1 VRGFLLD
8 TNVLI
13 ALVWPSHSAH
23 LRAQHWFAKNATQ
36 GWATCPMTQCGF
48 VRVSS
53 NPAFSPQAPSSA
65 EALALL
71 RANLNHP
78 AHSFWPD
85 DLDLRPTSNFAAEH
99 LTGHQQVTDAYLL
112 SLAIRHQGKL
122 ATLDR
127 GIAAWGEPGGRFVE
141 LIG

>member
-23 LRAQHWFAKNATQ
+23 LRAQHWFAKNARQ

-53 NPAFSPQAPSSA
+53 NPAFSPHALSSA
-65 EALALL
+65 EALVLL

-85 DLDLRPTSNFAAEH
+85 DFDLGPMSDFAAQE
-99 LTGHQQVTDAYLL
+99 LSGHQQVTDAYLL
-112 SLAIRHQGKL
+112 SLAMHHHGKL

-127 GIAAWGEPGGRFVE
+127 GIVAWGERGKRFVE

>member
-1 VRGFLLD
+1 MQHFLLD
-8 TNVLI
+8 TNVLV
-13 ALVWPSHSAH
+13 ALVWPNHSDH
-23 LRAQHWFAKNATQ
+23 LRAQRWFAKNAAQ
-36 GWATCPMTQCGF
+36 GWATCPITQCGF
-48 VRVSS
+48 VRLSS
-53 NPAFSPQAPSSA
+53 NPAFSPHALSPA
-65 EALALL
+65 EALTLL

-85 DLDLRPTSNFAAEH
+85 DLDLRQKSNFAVQH
-99 LTGHQQVTDAYLL
+99 LSGHQQVTDAYLL

-127 GIAAWGEPGGRFVE
+127 GIAGWAEPGKRFVE

>member
-1 VRGFLLD
+1 
-8 TNVLI
+8 
-13 ALVWPSHSAH
+13 
-23 LRAQHWFAKNATQ
+23 
-36 GWATCPMTQCGF
+36 MTQCGF

-53 NPAFSPQAPSSA
+53 NPAFSPHALSPA

-85 DLDLRPTSNFAAEH
+85 DVDLRSTSKFAAQH
-99 LTGHQQVTDAYLL
+99 LSGHQQVTDAYLL
-112 SLAIRHQGKL
+112 SLAISHQGKL

-127 GIAAWGEPGGRFVE
+127 GIAAWEQPGKRLVE
-141 LIG
+141 LIE